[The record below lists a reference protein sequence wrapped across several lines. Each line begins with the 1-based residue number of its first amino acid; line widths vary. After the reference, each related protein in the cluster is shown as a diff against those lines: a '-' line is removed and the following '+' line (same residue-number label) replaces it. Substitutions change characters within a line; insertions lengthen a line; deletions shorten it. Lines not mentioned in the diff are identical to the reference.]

1 MHMCPW
7 DIMLVNHRLVG
18 APRCAIMITWHSFT
32 GSYPHSYP
40 HGVPEPVPSAIME
53 VEHQGHHSHKVAV
66 LWRCCDANQMNCMQL
81 HTVSRFIDHVLHHT
95 QHNRVLQVLHVWL
108 QKGSQ
113 MQFQS

>member
-1 MHMCPW
+1 
-7 DIMLVNHRLVG
+7 MLVNHRLVG

-66 LWRCCDANQMNCMQL
+66 LWRPEQTKADFLVTRM
-81 HTVSRFIDHVLHHT
+81 HVLP
-95 QHNRVLQVLHVWL
+95 VWCRL
-108 QKGSQ
+108 AGWSRDD
-113 MQFQS
+113 SGGLTTPTR